1 MGYLQFS
8 NILFPTFY
16 QLFFFLFSFI
26 LIRKYDQRA
35 VNFSRNFGT
44 PFAA

>member
-16 QLFFFLFSFI
+16 QLFVFSFSFI
-26 LIRKYDQRA
+26 VIRKYDQRA
-35 VNFSRNFGT
+35 VNFSQNWHSFV
-44 PFAA
+44 A